1 MRVEAFSVKRTY
13 SSSPSLRWAFSIAF
27 VSLFHRRLC
36 QSERCPIRVDQAKFV
51 CPSFAMV
58 NHLGVTFLFD
68 EGGDV
73 LDRAPAGDMPVLP
86 IAENTIEQTGRT
98 EQSHMTAV
106 QGRNRPAGGYV
117 VPRQEQW
124 GYLPPGS

>member
-1 MRVEAFSVKRTY
+1 MRVVAFSVKRTY

-27 VSLFHRRLC
+27 VSLLRVRLR
-36 QSERCPIRVDQAKFV
+36 QPERCPIRVDQAKFV

-73 LDRAPAGDMPVLP
+73 LDRRPAGDMPVLP
-86 IAENTIEQTGRT
+86 LAENAVEQTGRT
-98 EQSHMTAV
+98 EQCHMTAV
-106 QGRNRPAGGYV
+106 QGHNRPAGGYV
-117 VPRQEQW
+117 VPRQEQC
-124 GYLPPGS
+124 GHLSP